1 MCSNIYVNVRSYD
14 KSYNFFIKLGLS
26 MCSNIYV
33 NMCEVMTSL
42 ITVSLSWALV
52 CVVIFMLTR
61 AKL

>member
-1 MCSNIYVNVRSYD
+1 MRSYD

-33 NMCEVMTSL
+33 NTCEVMTSL
-42 ITVSLSWALV
+42 ITASLNWALV
-52 CVVIFMLTR
+52 CVVIFMLAR